1 MINLGYRPAAPA
13 IRSVLTFGGAVG
25 GLPLICGATTH
36 HAEQASQL
44 GLRRP

>member
-25 GLPLICGATTH
+25 GLPLMEADNQQVTFLWH
-36 HAEQASQL
+36 HPSSY
-44 GLRRP
+44 P